1 MPLADSDVTELFLP
15 TIGIVILVG
24 GLFGAIWFLRKKVKE
39 PQELM
44 DIPPAGFTLTD
55 LRDLLKSGQISQAE
69 FERAKEKLLAEAKKE
84 AHVKQPPSS
93 MG

>member
-1 MPLADSDVTELFLP
+1 MPLAEAEVSELFLP
-15 TIGIVILVG
+15 TIGIIILVG
-24 GLFGAIWFLRKKVKE
+24 GLFAAMWVLRKKVKE

-55 LRDLLKSGQISQAE
+55 LRDLHKSGKITEEE
-69 FERAKEKLLAEAKKE
+69 FARAKEKLLAEAKKE
-84 AHVKQPPSS
+84 AHIKPPPSS